1 VYSNL
6 VEEGPANYGV
16 FLSYSRADAAVAE
29 TLRAR
34 LREAG
39 LTAFLDRD
47 ALPAGQPWQ
56 PWLEEHLGT
65 CGALVVL
72 IGPSGIGEWQH
83 REIQLGLSR
92 QASTAK
98 AGRPF
103 PVIPV
108 LLPRVTNDAIPVGR
122 FLNLNTWV
130 DLRNGLDEPESLQ
143 RLIAGAQGQPIDVA
157 AAEKLLAGLTPYR
170 GLLPF
175 REQDA
180 GLFFGR
186 KRFVDELVRKVG
198 QRTASNAVA
207 VIGRSGSGKSSIV
220 YAGLFPALRRER
232 DVGDQSVWQ
241 ILHLRPHAEPL
252 NELALA
258 FDPPK
263 AEPGS
268 IAFRAQL
275 NEAAQFFRDRKVT
288 LAELLRD
295 RLRDDPGSTRL
306 LLYVDQWEELYTQ
319 ASPREPKTDE
329 ERARA
334 ADAKLFIDLVLEAAT
349 KSDCTLVLSARSD
362 FYPDIQ
368 NHNDLRIAVQN
379 SQVSLGTMNKEE
391 LEAVIEGPPKA
402 LGATVDKK
410 LTEKL
415 IRDIGLDPASG
426 SSDEYDI
433 GKLPLLEYAL
443 EQAWAKRTGPQIGLP
458 QYAGLEQALEE
469 RANTLYSRLSV
480 EEQAAAKR
488 LFVSLVTPGEGRE
501 DTRARIDMPGDK
513 TMRRVVQTFAGT
525 EARLIVTDETGGRR
539 SVEVSHEAL
548 IRHWK
553 ELREWID
560 ANRDNLRTRARLREE
575 RTEWLKQDRD
585 PDLLGIPSL
594 RLKEVQ
600 KLSEEPGD
608 VRIDDIQDYVE
619 ALLDHDRQRKEAEEA
634 RQRADLE
641 SARRLADERAKSE
654 EKERSLRKQAERSVK
669 RARRRLWFALAASL
683 LVLFAAGYAF
693 REARIADEQRSF
705 AFDRQSAAMS
715 EFAAALNNETHAL
728 AALSRAA
735 ARENRALDGVELAL
749 AAWPQRAG
757 GGFLERPMLGD
768 AVRYLSLSFSEHPP
782 VAVLRHGGSV
792 NGAVYSPDGKRILSW
807 SKDNTLRLWDAAT
820 GAAVGE
826 PLRHEE
832 AVLGAVY
839 SPDGKRILS
848 WSDDKTLR
856 RWDAATGAAIG
867 EPLQHEDKVN
877 GGVYSP
883 DGKRILSWSN
893 DKTLRLW
900 DAATG
905 AAIGEPL
912 RHEAAVNGGVYS
924 PDGKRILSW
933 SEDETL
939 RLWDAEMGAAIG
951 EPLRR
956 GGPVKGAVYSLDGK
970 RILSWSDEGVLR
982 LWDAATGAAVVE
994 GRPVWDAET
1003 GAVIGELLRHEGPV
1017 NDAIYSPDS
1026 KRILSW
1032 SDDKTLRLWDATTGA
1047 SIGAPLQHGG
1057 PVKGAVYSPDGKR
1070 ILSWSQDK
1078 TLRLWDAAMGAAIG
1092 EPLRH
1097 DGSVLGAIY
1106 SPDGRRIL
1114 SWSADKTLR
1123 LWDAATGAAIGEPL
1137 RHEEVVGGAVYS
1149 PDGNHILSWS
1159 DDETLRLWDTATGA
1173 AIGEPLRHEAPVNGA
1188 VYSPDGKRI
1197 LSWSED
1203 ETLRLWDA
1211 ATGATI
1217 GEPLLH
1223 WGSINAV
1230 VNGAVYSP
1238 DGKRI
1243 LSWSFDKTLS
1253 LWDAATGAA
1262 IGEAMRHDGPVNGA
1276 VYSPDGKRILSWSV
1290 DRTLR
1295 LWDAATGAAIGEA
1308 LWHEG
1313 SVNGAIYSPD
1323 SKRILSWS
1331 NDKTLRLWDA
1341 ATGAAIGEPLRH
1353 EDSVNGAAYS
1363 PDNKRILSWS
1373 DDKTLRLWD
1382 AATGAA
1388 IGEPL
1393 RHEGPVYGAVYS
1405 PDGKRILS
1413 WSVDRTLRLWDAATG
1428 AAIGEPLRHK
1438 GSVNGAAYSQDGKRI
1453 LSWSDDKTLRLW
1465 DATTGATIGEP
1476 LRHEGPVTG
1485 AVYSPDGKRILSWS
1499 YDRALRLWDVSWK
1512 GDDIFE
1518 IACKY
1523 TPMMSS
1529 KEEMERL
1536 SNRYGIKIK
1545 EPFCQ
1550 EGAKIP
1556 LPDWSRMEPAHAE

>member
-877 GGVYSP
+877 G
-883 DGKRILSWSN
+883 
-893 DKTLRLW
+893 
-900 DAATG
+900 
-905 AAIGEPL
+905 
-912 RHEAAVNGGVYS
+912 
-924 PDGKRILSW
+924 
-933 SEDETL
+933 
-939 RLWDAEMGAAIG
+939 
-951 EPLRR
+951 
-956 GGPVKGAVYSLDGK
+956 
-970 RILSWSDEGVLR
+970 EGVLR

-1211 ATGATI
+1211 ATGAAI
-1217 GEPLLH
+1217 GEPLRH
-1223 WGSINAV
+1223 
-1230 VNGAVYSP
+1230 
-1238 DGKRI
+1238 
-1243 LSWSFDKTLS
+1243 
-1253 LWDAATGAA
+1253 
-1262 IGEAMRHDGPVNGA
+1262 EAPVNGA
-1276 VYSPDGKRILSWSV
+1276 VYSPDGKRICRGL
-1290 DRTLR
+1290 RTR
-1295 LWDAATGAAIGEA
+1295 
-1308 LWHEG
+1308 
-1313 SVNGAIYSPD
+1313 
-1323 SKRILSWS
+1323 R
-1331 NDKTLRLWDA
+1331 
-1341 ATGAAIGEPLRH
+1341 
-1353 EDSVNGAAYS
+1353 
-1363 PDNKRILSWS
+1363 
-1373 DDKTLRLWD
+1373 
-1382 AATGAA
+1382 
-1388 IGEPL
+1388 
-1393 RHEGPVYGAVYS
+1393 
-1405 PDGKRILS
+1405 
-1413 WSVDRTLRLWDAATG
+1413 
-1428 AAIGEPLRHK
+1428 
-1438 GSVNGAAYSQDGKRI
+1438 
-1453 LSWSDDKTLRLW
+1453 
-1465 DATTGATIGEP
+1465 
-1476 LRHEGPVTG
+1476 
-1485 AVYSPDGKRILSWS
+1485 
-1499 YDRALRLWDVSWK
+1499 
-1512 GDDIFE
+1512 
-1518 IACKY
+1518 
-1523 TPMMSS
+1523 
-1529 KEEMERL
+1529 
-1536 SNRYGIKIK
+1536 
-1545 EPFCQ
+1545 
-1550 EGAKIP
+1550 
-1556 LPDWSRMEPAHAE
+1556 